1 LAVFHFH
8 GFILQTAQ
16 PNDNFWKIAKAW
28 TEADPDH
35 GGVTSP
41 SFWFEQDAGIESY
54 VLEDSAGV
62 VFFFKMVR
70 KKDAV
75 ELHIQFPPTPRDP
88 EESKAQSIRIA
99 SALTL
104 GLGWIEKVLASR
116 GVSRLFFTSK
126 SQKLIRFCEKRLK
139 FTRDGERLE
148 KPIPPQKLSASP
160 WLSGN

>member
-35 GGVTSP
+35 RGVTSP
-41 SFWFEQDAGIESY
+41 SFWF
-54 VLEDSAGV
+54 
-62 VFFFKMVR
+62 
-70 KKDAV
+70 
-75 ELHIQFPPTPRDP
+75 
-88 EESKAQSIRIA
+88 
-99 SALTL
+99 
-104 GLGWIEKVLASR
+104 ASR